1 MKEMMAYDLISENIK
16 LKSVERKFRR
26 NYLSKVNLEAKAPY
40 EI

>member
-1 MKEMMAYDLISENIK
+1 MKEVTTFDLISENIK
-16 LKSVERKFRR
+16 LKYVEWKFRR